1 MKYATSCFLMFL
13 TFLLKCLFLFAKQS
27 NLELNQISLS
37 NSKYELVQLWRAK
50 YSYKYRLA
58 TVFRISI
65 FRIIPVRSESRSN
78 NEQTLFEFS
87 TSIFLFLGI
96 GGIVPPPPDMSTLS
110 EPNTGNVT
118 APVSIKRTRVFEIR
132 SIKVRVPH
140 GLCARQ
146 PYTSGIDVRAYWIR
160 WNDGRRVLYGTLVRK
175 LGINGITQGNV
186 AVTILPS
193 IHCGNQIG
201 LSVDTPNRNEET
213 RLCLLSYARY
223 FILRDIW
230 QKKKVFSFFDLAY
243 ALIIFDFLKKKVSLS
258 KIEQD
263 RVF

>member
-1 MKYATSCFLMFL
+1 MFL

-96 GGIVPPPPDMSTLS
+96 GGIVPPPPLICQLCPSRIPGTSQRRYRSKEHAFSRSAPLKFEYLMDYARGSHIHRVSMFVHIESGGMTVVAFCMELSSENSVSTESHKETWRLLYY
-110 EPNTGNVT
+110 P
-118 APVSIKRTRVFEIR
+118 R
-132 SIKVRVPH
+132 SI
-140 GLCARQ
+140 
-146 PYTSGIDVRAYWIR
+146 
-160 WNDGRRVLYGTLVRK
+160 
-175 LGINGITQGNV
+175 V
-186 AVTILPS
+186 A
-193 IHCGNQIG
+193 
-201 LSVDTPNRNEET
+201 T
-213 RLCLLSYARY
+213 RLVCR
-223 FILRDIW
+223 
-230 QKKKVFSFFDLAY
+230 
-243 ALIIFDFLKKKVSLS
+243 
-258 KIEQD
+258 
-263 RVF
+263 